1 MKENKRQPET
11 IDGTTG
17 EPDKPKRRIDLSNL
31 RDVRLELAQVYRKID
46 AGEINSQ
53 DGSRRAF
60 VLKVLHDVIV
70 SADVEKRIEAL
81 EQGTVRK
88 PQGAYGLPL
97 RQLNG

>member
-11 IDGTTG
+11 LDGETG
-17 EPDKPKRRIDLSNL
+17 KPDAPKRRIDLSNL

-81 EQGTVRK
+81 ENGTVRR
-88 PQGAYGLPL
+88 PQGSYGLPL